1 MKAQGCRYIDWC
13 EMTDRDSNS
22 NHIVL
27 VMILKPKP
35 KFIKVQL
42 FNNISINKSDEQFI
56 QRVL

>member
-27 VMILKPKP
+27 VTLKPKP
-35 KFIKVQL
+35 KFIIVQL
-42 FNNISINKSDEQFI
+42 FNNISINKSDELFI